1 MGKQCIA
8 NYSKMLPAIKQYSS
22 LSEVRVLFCLKH
34 PCKSF
39 LSAVSDIRTQSQ
51 STRDSENLFQ
61 SYNLIS
67 PERGIERMDGCSW
80 SMSSQ
85 SSHHMG
91 MILWRPITTETEF
104 SVLSMIL
111 MNKGDPRTDF

>member
-1 MGKQCIA
+1 MGKQFIV

-22 LSEVRVLFCLKH
+22 LSELRVLFCLKH

-39 LSAVSDIRTQSQ
+39 LSVVSGIRTQSQ

-67 PERGIERMDGCSW
+67 PERGIERVGGYGW

-85 SSHHMG
+85 SSHHVG
-91 MILWRPITTETEF
+91 MILWLPVAAETEF

-111 MNKGDPRTDF
+111 MNKSDPRTDF